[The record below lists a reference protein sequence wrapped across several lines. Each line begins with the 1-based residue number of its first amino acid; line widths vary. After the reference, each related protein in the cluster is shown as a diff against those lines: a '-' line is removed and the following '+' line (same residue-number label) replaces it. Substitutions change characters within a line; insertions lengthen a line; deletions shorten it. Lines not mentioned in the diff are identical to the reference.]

1 MDIGEWKSAGSVA
14 PLYREL
20 KQMGLEGNVAELEAF
35 GFTVVP
41 PEKVGPESLV
51 GEIREALERT
61 TRRRYGASGLDPDR
75 WANVNDI
82 QRFMLWEDQAFERL
96 SYNPAGLGLAE
107 YLLGTDCVLSLC
119 AAWVKGPGEVR
130 TGIHADYLD
139 PAVKAQS
146 DEVNNCNMHFM
157 VTDYTKDDGAISFVP
172 GSHKWRRQA
181 TPPEAKYWADQA
193 VPVEAPAGSMV
204 IWGNHTWHG
213 SYPKTTSGL
222 RMTLQCE
229 YMRRRRQTE
238 EAYRDT
244 VTQEALDRNPI
255 RFAGL
260 MDVYSL
266 FPFGKS
272 DWDMDR
278 VAGAER
284 GAAGGQ
290 QIENYRSL
298 FDMEP
303 AGGKTSPRPT
313 YDYMAHDGRMT
324 SERNMG
330 RRSVSQER
338 KREPE
343 SERQEASSAD

>member
-1 MDIGEWKSAGSVA
+1 MEIGEWKSAGSVG
-14 PLYREL
+14 PLYKEL
-20 KQMGLEGNVAELEAF
+20 LELGLETNICELEIF

-41 PEKVGPESLV
+41 PEKVGPPGLV
-51 GEIREALERT
+51 KEVRAALEEAMLS
-61 TRRRYGASGLDPDR
+61 RYGEDGLAVER
-75 WANVNDI
+75 WSNVNDI
-82 QRFMLWEDQAFERL
+82 QRFMLWESHTFEKL

-119 AAWVKGPGEVR
+119 AAWLKGPGEVR

-139 PAVKAQS
+139 PAVNAQPHQA
-146 DEVNNCNMHFM
+146 NNCNMHFM

-181 TPPEAKYWADQA
+181 TPADAKYWQDRAHA
-193 VPVEAPAGSMV
+193 VEAKAGSMV
-204 IWGNHTWHG
+204 IWPNHTWHG
-213 SYPKTTSGL
+213 SYPKKSSGL

-229 YMRRRRQTE
+229 YMRRRMQTE

-272 DWDMDR
+272 DWDMER
-278 VAGAER
+278 VANAEHGAKS
-284 GAAGGQ
+284 GQ
-290 QIENYRSL
+290 TLESYRSL
-298 FDMEP
+298 FDIEP
-303 AGGKTSPRPT
+303 ARGKTSPRPT
-313 YDYMAHDGRMT
+313 YDYMHHDGVMT
-324 SERNMG
+324 SKRAQI
-330 RRSVSQER
+330 RSKKQ
-338 KREPE
+338 KK
-343 SERQEASSAD
+343 EANA